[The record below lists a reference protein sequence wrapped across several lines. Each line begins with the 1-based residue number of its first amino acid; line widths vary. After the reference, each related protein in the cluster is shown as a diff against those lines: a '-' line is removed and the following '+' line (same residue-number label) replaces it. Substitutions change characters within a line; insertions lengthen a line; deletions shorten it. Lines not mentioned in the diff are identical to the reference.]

1 MARCVAMRELRLT
14 VVPYELG
21 RRGEG
26 VGAGP
31 ERLLAEGAEAALGDA
46 GGSVSIELVEL
57 DARFGGTGYGD
68 VDAGFE
74 LIRVVGRHVAAARA
88 GGALPVLL
96 SGSCFVAVGVVTGLG
111 SPPPAVAWF
120 DAHSDFNTPQT
131 SLEGYFDGMG
141 LAVLTGGA
149 WQGMLASVPD
159 ATPLAEQSVVLTGAR
174 DLEPP
179 VRQRLASSSIRCVT
193 AEQLRDPAVLLR
205 TLEESPTPDLVELT
219 RRQLEAVNRRDMDE
233 VMSRCPPDGV
243 YDTGPDGLGVYEGP
257 AAIRAFLGEWWDAFE
272 ELAFEPEDVLDLG
285 HGFVLLVVRQKA
297 RLANSTGRLQ
307 RREAYVLEWVEDMI
321 RRLTVYT
328 DIDEARAAAERLAE
342 ERE

>member
-1 MARCVAMRELRLT
+1 LTGESAAAREGVRSGPSSGADVARSVVMRELRLI

-46 GGSVSIELVEL
+46 GGSVSSELVEL

-96 SGSCFVAVGVVTGLG
+96 SGSCFVAVGVVAGLG

-159 ATPLAEQSVVLTGAR
+159 ATPLAEQSVVLAGAR
-174 DLEPP
+174 DFEPP
-179 VRQRLASSSIRCVT
+179 ERQRLASSSIRCVT

-205 TLEESPTPDLVELT
+205 TLGAAGAGDH
-219 RRQLEAVNRRDMDE
+219 
-233 VMSRCPPDGV
+233 GV
-243 YDTGPDGLGVYEGP
+243 YLHVDL
-257 AAIRAFLGEWWDAFE
+257 
-272 ELAFEPEDVLDLG
+272 DVLDRSVAEVNVYAAPGGPDADQLVRVVEAIADS
-285 HGFVLLVVRQKA
+285 FEIRAASLTAYDPTFDILQQIPPIANRLLNVI
-297 RLANSTGRLQ
+297 GQ
-307 RREAYVLEWVEDMI
+307 RREP
-321 RRLTVYT
+321 RP
-328 DIDEARAAAERLAE
+328 
-342 ERE
+342 